1 MARRILP
8 AGPLH
13 HVLKSAGVDDAVGLE
28 LELLFDEGAQ
38 SHRRVRPYIQ
48 PSSSIVP
55 TYDTLTYT
63 DFDPIVLT
71 ADGTTTLQE
80 TA

>member
-13 HVLKSAGVDDAVGLE
+13 HVLKNAGVDEAVGLE
-28 LELLFDEGAQ
+28 IELLFDEGAQ
-38 SHRRVRPYIQ
+38 SRRRIRPAIQ
-48 PSSSIVP
+48 SSSTIVP
-55 TYDTLTYT
+55 TNEELVYT